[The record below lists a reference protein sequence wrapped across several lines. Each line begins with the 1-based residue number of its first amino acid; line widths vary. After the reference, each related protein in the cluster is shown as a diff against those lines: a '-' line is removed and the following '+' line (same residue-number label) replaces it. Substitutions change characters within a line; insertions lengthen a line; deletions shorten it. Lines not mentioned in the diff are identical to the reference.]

1 MAEERELSVPRL
13 GERPMGLLD
22 VGTNSVRLLVVRRLP
37 GGEIGELL
45 DTRDMVRLGEG
56 AYGSGA
62 LSEAA
67 IDRTVTAFVSLCEE
81 AWRLGAEHLY
91 GVATSAVRE
100 ASNGA
105 LLRDRIRAETGVEVR
120 VISGEEEA
128 CLTYLGLASDLQPVP
143 ERLVTV
149 DIGGGS
155 TELAVGRGLDIERA
169 VSLTVGAIRIT
180 EAWFGGGHDPIPEA
194 VFEAARAQVRGL
206 VPAEMAD
213 RHAVV
218 VTAGGTGLNLAKV
231 AACRWR
237 RPDEEPVTREELAM
251 VCRDLCAL
259 PLEQRR
265 EVPGLSRRRADI
277 IPGGGAVLL
286 GVLDAL
292 EAAEYRASERGLR
305 HGLALLAARL
315 PGLHRQRQPEQA
327 EQ

>member
-1 MAEERELSVPRL
+1 
-13 GERPMGLLD
+13 LD

-37 GGEIGELL
+37 GGVIEDLL

-67 IDRTVTAFVSLCEE
+67 MDRTVTAFARLCEE
-81 AWRLGAEHLY
+81 ARRWGAEHLY

-100 ASNGA
+100 ASNGTV
-105 LLRDRIRAETGVEVR
+105 LRDRLQAETGMAMR

-128 CLTYLGLASDLQPVP
+128 RLTYLGLASELQPAP
-143 ERLVTV
+143 ERLLTI

-155 TELAVGRGLDIERA
+155 TELATGRGMEVERA
-169 VSLTVGAIRIT
+169 VSLPVGAIRIT
-180 EAWFGGGHDPIPEA
+180 EARFGGGHEPIPES
-194 VFEAARAQVRGL
+194 VFEAAREQVRRL
-206 VPAEMAD
+206 VPPEMAD
-213 RHAVV
+213 RRAVV

-231 AACRWR
+231 AACRWH
-237 RPDEEPVTREELAM
+237 RPDKEPVSREELTT

-286 GVLDAL
+286 GVLDVL
-292 EAAEYRASERGLR
+292 GVAEYRASERGLR
-305 HGLALLAARL
+305 HGLALLAAS
-315 PGLHRQRQPEQA
+315 G
-327 EQ
+327 